1 MTTPET
7 APVEVT
13 QADIDVGWAAWDMVR
28 ADEGNTRLRLVEVF
42 ARHRLTPRQ
51 DGLREALVV
60 GEKFLNACNSAW
72 AAGEPSHRVQTML
85 DMADEFRAALER
97 AALSDISPL
106 ANEGES
112 AAQGFVTI
120 VVDQAAED
128 IQIDHPA
135 KAKWA
140 DVYRAMVA
148 VLDHIND
155 RIAKQDGCP
164 VRPLAKDTGALRE
177 EIARLTD
184 ERDEA
189 LAGPWP
195 KWASDL
201 LDILREYT
209 GPCREDAE
217 EGVDLP
223 EEMRIWLDGYRD
235 EMVKVAALSPDD
247 GEGK

>member
-13 QADIDVGWAAWDMVR
+13 QADRELLDRLTIALS
-28 ADEGNTRLRLVEVF
+28 DEEKLF
-42 ARHRLTPRQ
+42 YIARHRLTPRQ
-51 DGLREALVV
+51 DGLREALV
-60 GEKFLNACNSAW
+60 EAAAERIKMAW
-72 AAGEPSHRVQTML
+72 IEYNLPIGMGLFRK
-85 DMADEFRAALER
+85 MAEETLKI
-97 AALSDISPL
+97 AALSDTSPL
-106 ANEGES
+106 AN
-112 AAQGFVTI
+112 
-120 VVDQAAED
+120 
-128 IQIDHPA
+128 
-135 KAKWA
+135 
-140 DVYRAMVA
+140 
-148 VLDHIND
+148 
-155 RIAKQDGCP
+155 
-164 VRPLAKDTGALRE
+164 DTGALRE